1 MSLIFGP
8 EIMRPGRNYETTLPF
23 RNIHFRM
30 TKHFLTS
37 LLLVLVASLVS
48 AQETLPLPSG
58 TPPEVP
64 GKCYAVCY
72 IPAEFNSVTEN
83 VSTYGAGEHMLVIE
97 PTYETYSER
106 VMIKPASYRLV
117 DVPAEYTTAEERIL
131 VAPAYEEM
139 VVEAAKF
146 ETVTERVLVE
156 EGSSSYRVG
165 QPTFTTVTNAKLYYG
180 SPDGTTPGVVSTDY
194 GNILDPNTRK
204 GIDGGTDPFNPNNPN
219 GFINDPN
226 SPLNATPSLYTN
238 SDVAKLFDPEN
249 ADSPFSAAYIK
260 SNGIEAA
267 QREGNRLLQRMQVG
281 TIAPYITQEA
291 RVKLDRI
298 SRTTTTES
306 VEVEISPAYMTYQQL
321 PVECETGDCVSF
333 CQVEVPAVTQTI
345 NKVIPQPCPAG
356 YTVAA
361 LEQGG
366 DDYCVRLSYEPAV
379 YGARQVLVGG
389 AAITERAGEAKY
401 RNVQVQRL
409 VSPAKV
415 VTRQV
420 EAKYETV
427 TKRVVSREAYTR
439 YELVPAEYKTI
450 TRRVRTG
457 LAGAEYIVPGGVFMA
472 PTTYNRGTGTDPGT
486 IGSLPTLV
494 NPGAGGQLPG
504 SVLPYTMGSGPDR
517 AGNIEASGYAPVNP
531 NPSNGIDGMPAN
543 YYTAGCPSGY
553 RYDGLDGLCK
563 TTEATSAGSTSYN
576 KAVLTGKGNF
586 SDWVEVVCPGKGST
600 ASIRDV
606 QRALN
611 KLGYNAGTADGIMGA
626 RTKTALAKY
635 QRDNGLPIGGMNTP
649 TLKKLGLR

>member
-1 MSLIFGP
+1 
-8 EIMRPGRNYETTLPF
+8 
-23 RNIHFRM
+23 M
-30 TKHFLTS
+30 TKHFLS
-37 LLLVLVASLVS
+37 SLFLLLAVSFVS

-83 VSTYGAGEHMLVIE
+83 ISTYGAGEHMLVIE
-97 PTYETYSER
+97 PTYETFSEQ

-117 DVPAEYTTAEERIL
+117 DVAAEYTTTEDRIL
-131 VAPAYEEM
+131 ITPAYEEM
-139 VVEAAKF
+139 VVEPAKF

-156 EGSSSYRVG
+156 ESSSSYRVG
-165 QPTFTTVTNAKLYYG
+165 QPGFTTVTNAKLYYG
-180 SPDGTTPGVVSTDY
+180 SPEGTEPGIVSTDY
-194 GNILDPNTRK
+194 GNILDPSGRK
-204 GIDGGTDPFNPNNPN
+204 GVDGVTDPFNPGNPN
-219 GFINDPN
+219 SFINDPN
-226 SPLNATPSLYTN
+226 SPLNVSPSLYAN
-238 SDVAKLFDPEN
+238 SDMAKLLDPNN
-249 ADSPFSAAYIK
+249 ADSPFSATYIK
-260 SNGIEAA
+260 ANGIEAA

-298 SRTTTTES
+298 PRTTVTES
-306 VEVEISPAYMTYQQL
+306 VEVEVSPAYMTYQQM
-321 PVECETGDCVSF
+321 PVKCETGDCVSF
-333 CQVEVPAVTQTI
+333 CQVEVPAQMETI
-345 NKVIPQPCPAG
+345 NKTIPQPCPAG

-361 LEQGG
+361 MEQGG
-366 DDYCVRLSYEPAV
+366 ADYCVRLSYEPAV

-389 AAITERAGEAKY
+389 AAITERQSDAKY
-401 RNVQVQRL
+401 RDVKVKRL

-420 EAKYETV
+420 EATYETI
-427 TKRVVSREAYTR
+427 TKRVVSREAFTR

-457 LAGAEYIVPGGVFMA
+457 LAGAEFIVPGGVLMA
-472 PTTYNRGTGTDPGT
+472 PTTYSAGTDNAPGT

-494 NPGAGGQLPG
+494 NPGAGGKLPG
-504 SVLPYTMGSGPDR
+504 SVLPYTLGAGPDR
-517 AGNIEASGYAPVNP
+517 AGNIEANGYAPINSTP
-531 NPSNGIDGMPAN
+531 GNGIEGMPAN
-543 YYTAGCPSGY
+543 YYTAGCPTGY
-553 RYDGLDGLCK
+553 RYDALDGLCK
-563 TTEATSAGSTSYN
+563 TTEATSGGSASYT

-611 KLGYNAGTADGIMGA
+611 KLGYPAGTADGIMGA

-635 QRDNGLPIGGMNTP
+635 QRDNGLPIGGMNAP

>member
-1 MSLIFGP
+1 
-8 EIMRPGRNYETTLPF
+8 
-23 RNIHFRM
+23 M
-30 TKHFLTS
+30 TKYFLAS
-37 LLLVLVASLVS
+37 LALVLASTFVS
-48 AQETLPLPSG
+48 AQDALPLPAD
-58 TPPEVP
+58 TPPEIP

-72 IPAEFNSVTEN
+72 IPAEFKAVTEN
-83 VSTYGAGEHMLVIE
+83 ISTYDAGQHLLVVE

-106 VMIKPASYRLV
+106 VMVKPASYRLV
-117 DVPAEYTTAEERIL
+117 DVDAEYTTTEERIM

-139 VVEAAKF
+139 VVEPAKF
-146 ETVTERVLVE
+146 ESVTERVLVE
-156 EGSSSYRVG
+156 EGTSNYRVG
-165 QPTFTTVTNAKLYYG
+165 QPSFTTVTNAKLYYG
-180 SPDGTTPGVVSTDY
+180 SPDGTEPGVVSSDY
-194 GNILDPNTRK
+194 GNILDPSGRK
-204 GIDGGTDPFNPNNPN
+204 GVDGGTDPFNPNNPS

-226 SPLNATPSLYTN
+226 SPLNATPSLYAN
-238 SDVAKLFDPEN
+238 SDMAKLFDPNN

-260 SNGIEAA
+260 TNGIEAA
-267 QREGNRLLQRMQVG
+267 QQEGNRLLQLMQVG

-298 SRTTTTES
+298 RRTTVTEP
-306 VEVEISPAYMTYQQL
+306 VEVEVSPAYMTYQQL
-321 PVECETGDCVSF
+321 PVACETGDCVSF
-333 CQVEVPAVTQTI
+333 CQVEVPAQMETI
-345 NKVIPQPCPAG
+345 NKVIPQACPEG

-389 AAITERAGEAKY
+389 AAITERKSEPKY
-401 RNVQVQRL
+401 RNIKVQRM

-420 EAKYETV
+420 PAKYEMV
-427 TKRVVSREAYTR
+427 PKRVVATEAYTR

-457 LAGAEYIVPGGVFMA
+457 LAGAEFILPGGVLMA
-472 PTTYNRGTGTDPGT
+472 PTTYSRGEGSEPGS

-494 NPGAGGQLPG
+494 NPEAGGKLPG

-517 AGNIEASGYAPVNP
+517 AGNIETSGYAPVNP
-531 NPSNGIDGMPAN
+531 TPSNGIDGMPAN

-563 TTEATSAGSTSYN
+563 TTEATTAGSTSYT
-576 KAVLTGKGNF
+576 KAVMTGKGNF
-586 SDWVEVVCPGKGST
+586 SEWVEVVCPGKGST
-600 ASIRDV
+600 ASILEI

-611 KLGYNAGTADGIMGA
+611 KLGYNAGTADGILGA

-635 QRDNGLPIGGMNTP
+635 QRDNGLPIGGMNAP

>member
-1 MSLIFGP
+1 
-8 EIMRPGRNYETTLPF
+8 
-23 RNIHFRM
+23 M
-30 TKHFLTS
+30 TNHFLAT
-37 LLLVLVASLVS
+37 LLLVLATSLVS
-48 AQETLPLPSG
+48 AQETLPLPAG

-64 GKCYAVCY
+64 GKCYAICY
-72 IPAEFNSVTEN
+72 IPAEFNAVTEN
-83 VSTYGAGEHMLVIE
+83 ISTYSAGQHLLVVE
-97 PTYETYSER
+97 PSYETYSER
-106 VMIKPASYRLV
+106 VMIRPASYRLV
-117 DVPAEYTTAEERIL
+117 DVPAEYSTIEERIM

-156 EGSSSYRVG
+156 EGSSSYRVE
-165 QPTFTTVTNAKLYYG
+165 QPTFTTVTNARLYYG
-180 SPDGTTPGVVSTDY
+180 SPDGTEPGLVSADY
-194 GNILDPNTRK
+194 GNILDPSGRK
-204 GIDGGTDPFNPNNPN
+204 GVDEGTDPFNPANPN
-219 GFINDPN
+219 SFINDPN
-226 SPLNATPSLYTN
+226 SPLNATPSLYGN
-238 SDVAKLFDPEN
+238 SDMARLLDTDN
-249 ADSPFSAAYIK
+249 ADSPFSADYIK
-260 SNGIEAA
+260 ANGIEAA
-267 QREGNRLLQRMQVG
+267 RRAGDRLLQRMQVG

-298 SRTTTTES
+298 PRTTVTEPME
-306 VEVEISPAYMTYQQL
+306 VEVSPAYMTYQQL

-333 CQVEVPAVTQTI
+333 CQVEVPARMETI
-345 NKVIPQPCPAG
+345 NKIIPQPCPAG

-366 DDYCVRLSYEPAV
+366 EDYCVRLSYEPAV

-389 AAITERAGEAKY
+389 AAITERQSEAKY
-401 RNVQVQRL
+401 RDVRVQRL

-427 TKRVVSREAYTR
+427 TRRVVAREAYTR

-450 TRRVRTG
+450 TRQVRTG
-457 LAGAEYIVPGGVFMA
+457 LAGAEYIVPGGVLMA
-472 PTTYNRGTGTDPGT
+472 SATYSGGNDTVPGS
-486 IGSLPTLV
+486 IGSLPALV
-494 NPGAGGQLPG
+494 NPGAGGKLPG

-517 AGNIEASGYAPVNP
+517 AGNIEPSGYAPVNP
-531 NPSNGIDGMPAN
+531 TLSTGIDGMPAN

-553 RYDGLDGLCK
+553 RYDALDGLCK
-563 TTEATSAGSTSYN
+563 ATEATAGGTASYT
-576 KAVLTGKGNF
+576 KAVLTDKGNF

-600 ASIRDV
+600 ASILEV

-649 TLKKLGLR
+649 TLKKLGLQ